1 MSAID
6 PPLRTPFNVSPFIRF
21 SRWALFFSGIAW
33 GVHRQR
39 VNQKTE
45 NDYREFIEKMKPI
58 WMENKARIMAERS
71 REELLNVAG
80 QINHPV
86 PSNFDEAYPSNKT
99 KPAIDPELLSENAL
113 AAYKKGKGAEILKK
127 AESYKL

>member
-6 PPLRTPFNVSPFIRF
+6 PPLRTPFNVSPFIRL

-71 REELLNVAG
+71 REELINVAN
-80 QINHPV
+80 QMNHPIR
-86 PSNFDEAYPSNKT
+86 SDFDQIYPSNKNQ
-99 KPAIDPELLSENAL
+99 PGIDPEILPENAL
-113 AAYKKGKGAEILKK
+113 AAYKKGKGADILKK
-127 AESYKL
+127 AESFKQ